1 MHAAPA
7 PASGNHP
14 RKRRRSTKV
23 RNKLLTLVL
32 LPQLIALP
40 LVLTLVAHWGRQAG
54 YQQLFIKVST
64 DLSVAQ
70 NLFERMQDAYLDR
83 LAALADSHRLR
94 LALADADAD
103 ADAIRALLRQ
113 ASDAGGFSFL
123 RLLYPAQAA
132 GADGSQAGSMPDL
145 ATPLLARGWRGTRGV
160 GIEVHPLA
168 QLEPLTDIW
177 LGTPPGRLALDLLPT
192 ERAAPS
198 GRQREDRAMLIRV
211 VQPLLDAQQ
220 RVLALLDGGVV
231 LNGDFGVVDGIRDLL
246 YGPGRLPDRSLGTVT
261 LFLDDVRISTN
272 VPLAPGERALGTRVS
287 QAVRDQV
294 LGRGQPWIDRAF
306 VVNDWYISGYLPI
319 EDLAGNR
326 IGMLYAGYLEAP
338 FRSMLFN
345 AFVALSGVLLGIA
358 LLSTLLGIH
367 GARSIFRPIERISA
381 VIQATRAGCEQ
392 RVGAVDARDEIGDL
406 AREFD
411 AMLDLLAHSNRQ
423 IREASELLERKV
435 EERTAELRHRNLEL
449 ERTVALLRETRHAL
463 VEAEK
468 LAALGELSAGMAHEI
483 NNPMAVILGN
493 LDVLSAELG
502 AAAAPVRGE
511 IELIAAQVE
520 RVRSIIDSLL
530 QFARPTGQSTGLE
543 TLDVNRV
550 VRDTLKLVEHLSRQ
564 AAVDIHLDLQAST
577 QVRIGRQDLQ
587 QILVNLLV
595 NALQALEHRGGGG
608 VVCVVSRDWE
618 EQGVRLQIRDNG
630 PGIPPERLDHVFL
643 PFYST
648 KPTREGSGLGLF
660 VSRLLAH
667 RYGGSIRVWSRPGEG
682 TEFRLWLLQS
692 PCTETADALLGGR
705 IQDVDGD
712 DGGRGAQP

>member
-1 MHAAPA
+1 
-7 PASGNHP
+7 
-14 RKRRRSTKV
+14 
-23 RNKLLTLVL
+23 
-32 LPQLIALP
+32 
-40 LVLTLVAHWGRQAG
+40 
-54 YQQLFIKVST
+54 
-64 DLSVAQ
+64 
-70 NLFERMQDAYLDR
+70 
-83 LAALADSHRLR
+83 
-94 LALADADAD
+94 
-103 ADAIRALLRQ
+103 
-113 ASDAGGFSFL
+113 
-123 RLLYPAQAA
+123 
-132 GADGSQAGSMPDL
+132 
-145 ATPLLARGWRGTRGV
+145 
-160 GIEVHPLA
+160 
-168 QLEPLTDIW
+168 
-177 LGTPPGRLALDLLPT
+177 
-192 ERAAPS
+192 
-198 GRQREDRAMLIRV
+198 
-211 VQPLLDAQQ
+211 
-220 RVLALLDGGVV
+220 
-231 LNGDFGVVDGIRDLL
+231 
-246 YGPGRLPDRSLGTVT
+246 
-261 LFLDDVRISTN
+261 
-272 VPLAPGERALGTRVS
+272 
-287 QAVRDQV
+287 
-294 LGRGQPWIDRAF
+294 
-306 VVNDWYISGYLPI
+306 
-319 EDLAGNR
+319 
-326 IGMLYAGYLEAP
+326 MLYAGYLEAP
-338 FRSMLFN
+338 FRSTLLN

-367 GARSIFRPIERISA
+367 GVRSIFRPIERISA

-406 AREFD
+406 ARELD

-502 AAAAPVRGE
+502 TAAVPVRGE

-530 QFARPTGQSTGLE
+530 QFARPTAQSTGLE
-543 TLDVNRV
+543 TLDINRV

-564 AAVDIHLDLQAST
+564 AAVDIELDLQAST

-595 NALQALEHRGGGG
+595 NALQALAHRGSG
-608 VVCVVSRDWE
+608 VVHVVSRDWE

-648 KPTREGSGLGLF
+648 KPAREGSGLGLF
-660 VSRLLAH
+660 VNRLLAH
-667 RYGGSIRVWSRPGEG
+667 RYGGSISVWSRPGEG

-692 PCTETADALLGGR
+692 PCTEDVDALLGGR

-712 DGGRGAQP
+712 DGERDAQP